1 MPAAKRYLPDLMT
14 ATEIADLLG
23 RTRSWWS
30 QLVSAGVV
38 TPVDRAGP
46 RGAARYR
53 LADAVVIGRERDCDM
68 TAVEPRIPPSVLA
81 AIAGSDDAGA
91 QADGAPDLHAERAL
105 HERRKRE
112 LTEIKLAAA
121 RAELLPADIVRRVY
135 GDVGAA
141 TREHVMAL
149 EVEAATELD
158 EHGLVWLQGALRRA
172 LQQASDDAER
182 LSAPLYAAAAS
193 DDEEDA

>member
-81 AIAGSDDAGA
+81 AIAGGDDTDAP
-91 QADGAPDLHAERAL
+91 DGAPDLQAERAL

-158 EHGLVWLQGALRRA
+158 EHGLAWLQGALRRA

-182 LSAPLYAAAAS
+182 LSAPLYAAAAG
-193 DDEEDA
+193 DEDEDA